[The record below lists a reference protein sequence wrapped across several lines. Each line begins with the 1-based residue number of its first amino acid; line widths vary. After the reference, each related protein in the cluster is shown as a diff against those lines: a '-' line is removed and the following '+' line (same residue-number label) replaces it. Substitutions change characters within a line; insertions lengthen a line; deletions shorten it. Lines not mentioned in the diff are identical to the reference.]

1 MIGVIDLEGQCDF
14 LSIVALS
21 RVRFSVPQHIWE
33 KVMKYFAIFSLAA
46 LLMASEP
53 ARAGQILGPFLD
65 GDVSIES
72 GPQSRLILIPTQ
84 WTGTTS
90 SGQTIGGLEILLI
103 ESYNELLILW
113 EARSTIFVTLPDSG
127 ELTGQAILTTIY
139 GQKQSDGSVTGFTD
153 PSIFKPVGG
162 ETHIGR
168 SGKEYHSYFS
178 QQISGTDLATTLPGY
193 NLTSFDLGTTS
204 PYQVFHTE
212 VPISDISAVPEP
224 SALALLLVGISGLTC
239 VRLKAK
245 RSKSL

>member
-1 MIGVIDLEGQCDF
+1 VIVVIDLEGQCDF

-53 ARAGQILGPFLD
+53 ARAGQILGPFSD
-65 GDVSIES
+65 GDLSIES
-72 GPQSRLILIPTQ
+72 GPQSVQKAYPTR

-90 SGQTIGGLEILLI
+90 SGQTVGGRDILII
-103 ESYNELLILW
+103 ESASASLISW

-178 QQISGTDLATTLPGY
+178 QQISGTDLSTTLAGY
-193 NLTSFDLGTTS
+193 DLSPFDLGTTS

-212 VPISDISAVPEP
+212 IPASEISRVPEP

-245 RSKSL
+245 RPKRL